1 MSYQY
6 HLFFCLN
13 QRTNGDDC
21 CEAHNA
27 THLFDFAKKR
37 VKELG
42 LAGPNQVRVN
52 KAGCLDHCANGPVMV
67 IYPEGTWYSMVDT
80 SDVEEIIQSHLLKGK
95 PVERLQLV

>member
-13 QRTNGDDC
+13 ERSNGDDC
-21 CEAHNA
+21 CARHNA
-27 THLFDFAKKR
+27 QALFDFTKRR

-42 LAGPNQVRVN
+42 LNGEGKVRVN

-67 IYPEGTWYSMVDT
+67 IYPQGVWYSMIDT
-80 SDVEEIIQSHLLKGK
+80 EDVEEIINSHLMQGR
-95 PVERLQLV
+95 PVERLMI

>member
-13 QRTNGDDC
+13 ERSNGDDC
-21 CEAHNA
+21 CTRHNA
-27 THLFDFAKKR
+27 QALFDFTKKR

-42 LAGPNQVRVN
+42 LNGAGKVRVN

-67 IYPEGTWYSMVDT
+67 VYPQGVGYSMIDT
-80 SDVEEIIQSHLLKGK
+80 EDVEEIIDSHLMQGK
-95 PVERLQLV
+95 PVERLMI